1 MMLSGSPTSITRSS
15 VAEFLPTV
23 PLGSPENRLGNDPL
37 SVPPYVAS
45 LWASISGPYTDR
57 NNGDPFAT
65 KCGAGTSGTSCTQS
79 NTQYRSAGYKYAV
92 DVPADAVGRTL
103 TVAVYDAGNYARSNY
118 ANVET
123 ADNGTVN
130 TTFEMFDINPNPT
143 DIAGDFAAARSLK
156 GVCSSTPGKF
166 YIADNASSTTYKNKW
181 VDLCTIAVTAAGT
194 FHVQVKSSALTD
206 MAGVGVTD
214 GGNGWNQFSMKATVS
229 GTGVTPSLYGVGDL
243 SLFNNLPGTS
253 GDITASF
260 YFAKI
265 DQLYAGKTLTAQL
278 FDPGDGASGDYFVN
292 VLTPGG
298 ATTGCTYGILGG
310 SKTSINPCRI
320 QTRNS
325 SGNTY
330 NGKWLV
336 IDVALPTSY
345 TCSTDCWW
353 KVTYEFLGVAS
364 GSSPN
369 DRTVWSVKLSG
380 HPIHIVE

>member
-1 MMLSGSPTSITRSS
+1 LSATPTSITRSS
-15 VAEFLPTV
+15 TAEFLPTV
-23 PLGSPENRLGNDPL
+23 PLGSPENRLGNDPAA
-37 SVPPYVAS
+37 SPPYVAY
-45 LWASISGPYTDR
+45 LWGSISGPYTDR

-65 KCGAGTSGTSCTQS
+65 KCGAGSSGTSCAQS

-103 TVAVYDAGNYARSNY
+103 TVSVYDAGNYPRASY

-123 ADNGTVN
+123 ADNGAVN
-130 TTFEMFDINPNPT
+130 NSFEMFDVNPQPT

-166 YIADNASSTTYKNKW
+166 VIPDNTTPATYKNIW
-181 VDLCTIAVTAAGT
+181 ADLCTVTVTAPGT
-194 FHVQVKSSALTD
+194 FHLQLKSSAMID
-206 MAGVGVTD
+206 MAGVPVAD
-214 GGNGWNQFSMKATVS
+214 SGNGWNQFSLKATVS
-229 GTGVTPSLYGVGDL
+229 GTGVTPALYGVGDL
-243 SLFNNLPGTS
+243 SLFNNLPGAS
-253 GDITASF
+253 GNITANF

-265 DQLYAGKTLTAQL
+265 DPIYAGKTLTAQL
-278 FDPGDGASGDYFVN
+278 FDPGDGASGDYYVN

-298 ATTGCTYGILGG
+298 SATGCSYGVLGG
-310 SKTSINPCRI
+310 TKTSISPCRI

-330 NGKWLV
+330 NGKWLQ
-336 IDVALPTSY
+336 IDVALPTAY

-353 KVTYEFLGVAS
+353 KVAYEFLNVAV

-369 DRTVWSVKLSG
+369 DRTVWSVQLSG
-380 HPIHIVE
+380 HPIHLVE